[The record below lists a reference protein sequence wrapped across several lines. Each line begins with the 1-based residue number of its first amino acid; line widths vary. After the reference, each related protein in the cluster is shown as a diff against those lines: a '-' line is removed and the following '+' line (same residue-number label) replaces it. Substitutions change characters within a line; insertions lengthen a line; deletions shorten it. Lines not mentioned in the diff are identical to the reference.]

1 MESKQK
7 IVSRAKYCN
16 WAVEFQKQIHAFENV
31 IKTVNPSKKLLYEAN
46 LLI

>member
-31 IKTVNPSKKLLYEAN
+31 IKTATQVKNFSTKQIY
-46 LLI
+46 